1 MNKLFN
7 MKILDNGIKK
17 NYEILYLFE
26 NNDNKYL
33 VYTDNEEN
41 NLNILASKYEII
53 DNEINLIKIESEEE
67 FDFIDKMIGRIEDRY
82 EIEIDA

>member
-7 MKILDNGIKK
+7 MKILDNGIEK

-41 NLNILASKYEII
+41 NMNILASKYEII

-67 FDFIDKMIGRIEDRY
+67 FDFIDKMIEKELED
-82 EIEIDA
+82 

>member
-7 MKILDNGIKK
+7 MKILDNGIEK

-67 FDFIDKMIGRIEDRY
+67 FDFIDKMIEKELED
-82 EIEIDA
+82 